1 MKNSR
6 IRMGFTLVEL
16 LVSTV
21 LILLIIQ
28 TATMAFNQA
37 MIGMRR
43 IHAVEN
49 MDSHA
54 KAVFD
59 KLSRS
64 ITAMHPGA
72 AVWLR
77 ARTSPP
83 SVELLF
89 MHGKEENDDFR
100 DFFNQAHPTTDYK
113 WAIWRWTASARQ
125 VQQGSSSHIRSF
137 HIEGNDP
144 WWNKPWAGAEYPG
157 RFYFFNMVPELR
169 RNAWSLD
176 GATYSSTQ
184 VLDENCWKTGKGGDI
199 GDYTDASRRLIMA
212 LPNCSAFTIEMVLA
226 DGTTVTADG
235 SNDIDWG
242 ASGSY
247 VDGGSAGRYDDPPP
261 APIMPYTAAK
271 RPCVIRLRA
280 TLDDPNTKASSTYCF
295 SFAPP
300 GFVKP

>member
-1 MKNSR
+1 MTSTR
-6 IRMGFTLVEL
+6 ISHGFTLVEL
-16 LVSTV
+16 LVSTI

-77 ARTSPP
+77 ARKAPA

-89 MHGKEENDDFR
+89 MHSKEENEDFQ
-100 DFFNQAHPTTDYK
+100 DFFNQANPTTDYK
-113 WAIWRWTASARQ
+113 WALWRWTGSARQ
-125 VQQGSSSHIRSF
+125 LQQGSSSNIRSF
-137 HIEGNDP
+137 YLEGNDP
-144 WWNKPWAGAEYPG
+144 WWNKPWAGAEYEG
-157 RFYFFNMVPELR
+157 RFYFFNLVPELR
-169 RNAWSLD
+169 RNAWNLNAATSAPVPILD
-176 GATYSSTQ
+176 A
-184 VLDENCWKTGKGGDI
+184 NCWETGQGGDI
-199 GDYTDASRRLIMA
+199 GDYTDISRRLIMA
-212 LPNCSAFTIEMVLA
+212 LPNCGALTIELVLA

-242 ASGSY
+242 ASGSF
-247 VDGGSAGRYDDPPP
+247 VDGGTVGRYDDPLP
-261 APIMPYTAAK
+261 APVVPYTPAK
-271 RPCVIRLRA
+271 RPCLIRLRV
-280 TLDDPNTKASSTYCF
+280 TLDDPRTKAAATYCF